1 MKNTPSEEQTDQR
14 CEKRKNH
21 PPSEEIQTLTE
32 KEMDQRCENRKNM
45 QYCENISK
53 TGWQDRY
60 LSFNPETTIKDL
72 LEIHTYQ
79 LCQSLKVEE
88 GEEEG
93 VEMTE
98 KELDALQKLSDKALE
113 KLEEHR
119 NRNNLDN
126 PKSTKNTENPKS
138 NKNTENPKSNKNTE
152 RKNKNNA
159 TTARAAK
166 TKNTWERFEKGE
178 RSFLPAADYYTWCEN
193 NDVRRLELHV
203 QFRTSST
210 GEIIYKKCVKTKND
224 EHRWEIYDGD
234 TTKWMKGNEYY

>member
-1 MKNTPSEEQTDQR
+1 MKNTRSEEETDQR
-14 CEKRKNH
+14 CQKRKKNN
-21 PPSEEIQTLTE
+21 PPEIDKEPLTE
-32 KEMDQRCENRKNM
+32 EEMDQRCENRKNM

-60 LSFNPETTIKDL
+60 LSFNPATTIQDL

-88 GEEEG
+88 CEEEG

-98 KELDALQKLSDKALE
+98 KELDALQKLSDKALKE
-113 KLEEHR
+113 LEDYR
-119 NRNNLDN
+119 NINKLDN
-126 PKSTKNTENPKS
+126 PKSENPKS
-138 NKNTENPKSNKNTE
+138 NENTENPKSNKNTE

-166 TKNTWERFEKGE
+166 TKNTWQMFKEGKRA
-178 RSFLPAADYYTWCEN
+178 FLPAADYYTWCEN
-193 NDVRRLELHV
+193 NDVSRLELHV
-203 QFRTSST
+203 KFRTSST

-234 TTKWMKGNEYY
+234 TTKWIDGDQYY